1 MEFADA
7 DILGEIGF
15 EVINLCEPTI
25 LGCPALEGLNAE
37 EMMEL
42 VLSMSVPV
50 TIIVLLIG

>member
-25 LGCPALEGLNAE
+25 LGCPALEGLHPE